1 MAVAVPE
8 YGGGAGKRARSLT
21 TSVFGSMAWAA
32 KPRGHGVPATHDGS
46 AIAIPA
52 ATRRVPTMR
61 TLSGVKPVSC
71 AKPIGFEGSAREK
84 ATICLSPIDTTKK
97 LAAISRGLDAVVDA
111 KLRAV
116 QPMEHALA
124 GRPLRFVQIVRE
136 FTDSDGPTTAAS

>member
-8 YGGGAGKRARSLT
+8 YGGVAGKRARSLT
-21 TSVFGSMAWAA
+21 TSVFGSIACAA

-52 ATRRVPTMR
+52 ATRRVPTFR

-84 ATICLSPIDTTKK
+84 ATICRSP
-97 LAAISRGLDAVVDA
+97 LDATSTSA
-111 KLRAV
+111 AMPRSGLLTRLLAHASPRAS
-116 QPMEHALA
+116 ALTVMA
-124 GRPLRFVQIVRE
+124 ERPQGRKERVAQ
-136 FTDSDGPTTAAS
+136 